1 MGFRSLRLVST
12 SYMMKVD
19 WSLRTKRD
27 DLWVRIMR
35 SKYKCGE
42 DLLPIIDRKK
52 NGSNL
57 WKGVCSSWRNFQ
69 ENLGLNIGDGT
80 KVEFWDDRW
89 GPGSG
94 KLKDSVS
101 CPIPSD
107 ILSKHVCH
115 FMDDH
120 VFWNLHQL

>member
-69 ENLGLNIGDGT
+69 ENLGLNIGDGA
-80 KVEFWDDRW
+80 KVEFWNDRW
-89 GPGSG
+89 VPGG
-94 KLKDSVS
+94 EGFCL
-101 CPIPSD
+101 
-107 ILSKHVCH
+107 LSYSFRYSIKTCLS
-115 FMDDH
+115 FYG
-120 VFWNLHQL
+120 

>member
-52 NGSNL
+52 MALIYGR
-57 WKGVCSSWRNFQ
+57 VCAVAGGIFKKT
-69 ENLGLNIGDGT
+69 LA
-80 KVEFWDDRW
+80 
-89 GPGSG
+89 
-94 KLKDSVS
+94 
-101 CPIPSD
+101 
-107 ILSKHVCH
+107 
-115 FMDDH
+115 
-120 VFWNLHQL
+120 

>member
-42 DLLPIIDRKK
+42 DLLPII
-52 NGSNL
+52 NGNRNISNL
-57 WKGVCSSWRNFQ
+57 WKGMRSSWRNFQ
-69 ENLGLNIGDGT
+69 ENLGLNIGDGA
-80 KVEFWDDRW
+80 KVEFWNDRW
-89 GPGSG
+89 GLG
-94 KLKDSVS
+94 L
-101 CPIPSD
+101 
-107 ILSKHVCH
+107 
-115 FMDDH
+115 F
-120 VFWNLHQL
+120 